1 MHGEQISIVQMQKTN
16 ILVVA
21 TKNKGKVR
29 EIKHVL
35 KPLKLKIISLLD
47 LPKFRDIRENGRTFR
62 ENAIK
67 KAQTIAKRLNIK
79 VLADD
84 SGLEVKALKGKPGIR
99 SARYAGPNPTTIR
112 LCRKLLKEMKNK
124 NDRRAKFTCVIAIAG
139 PKMLRTVKGICEGKL
154 VFDMKGK
161 HGFGYDPIFV
171 PDGYKKTFAQ
181 MSLKLKNKISHRG
194 KALKK
199 AKACL
204 DRIFPS

>member
-1 MHGEQISIVQMQKTN
+1 MMKKLII
-16 ILVVA
+16 A

-35 KPLKLKIISLLD
+35 KPLRLKIISLLD
-47 LPKFRDIRENGRTFR
+47 LPKLHDLRETGKTFE
-62 ENAIK
+62 ENAIR
-67 KAQTIAKRLNIK
+67 KAKIIAKKTKEL

-99 SARYAGPNPTTIR
+99 SARYAGPNPTTSK
-112 LCRKLLKEMKNK
+112 LCGKLLKKMKSEK
-124 NDRRAKFTCVIAIAG
+124 DRRARFICVIAIAG
-139 PKMLRTVKGICEGKL
+139 PKKVRTIRGVCKGKVIFK
-154 VFDMKGK
+154 MKGK
-161 HGFGYDPIFV
+161 HGFGYDPVFV

-181 MSLKLKNKISHRG
+181 MPLKLKNRISHRG

-204 DRIFPS
+204 DRIFAS

>member
-1 MHGEQISIVQMQKTN
+1 MSDKTL
-16 ILVVA
+16 IIA

-47 LPKFRDIRENGRTFR
+47 LPRLRDIKENGRTFR

-79 VLADD
+79 ALADD
-84 SGLEVKALKGKPGIR
+84 SGLEVYALGGRPGVK
-99 SARYAGPNPTTIR
+99 SARYAGPHPTSGK
-112 LCRKLLKEMKNK
+112 LCSKLLRKMKGK
-124 NDRRAKFTCVIAIAG
+124 KDRRAKFTCVIAIAG
-139 PKMLRTVKGICEGKL
+139 PKMLRTVKGICEGK
-154 VFDMKGK
+154 VIFDMKGK
-161 HGFGYDPIFV
+161 HGFGYDPVFV